1 MLRCEATINPIP
13 AETEH
18 ERLPTWTRRGCA
30 SAATAAASIAM
41 AAIQAKNL
49 GDIFL
54 PLVAQEPA
62 KRMSEITEPSKL
74 IRSKQRSCEDNQDR
88 SAWRVLA
95 ESWLLVAAINDIVES
110 RKSIEANSEAAPTH
124 YRAA

>member
-1 MLRCEATINPIP
+1 
-13 AETEH
+13 
-18 ERLPTWTRRGCA
+18 
-30 SAATAAASIAM
+30 
-41 AAIQAKNL
+41 
-49 GDIFL
+49 
-54 PLVAQEPA
+54 
-62 KRMSEITEPSKL
+62 MSEITEPSKL

-124 YRAA
+124 GKHRQADRAIAQVLVEGRGH